1 MNTSSYP
8 LLFKHG
14 IISNSDNDPGYVI
27 TFLMDRMAMADE
39 KADDREGQMWIRIQ
53 SNEQFWSSFSGINF
67 VSEIRRIGEILS
79 TSVSIDEIDDMTN
92 EALLFSEKEFN
103 SEQRYQGG
111 NLLNTMAMADV
122 SRSEAA
128 HDIVAA
134 KLELHTTF

>member
-39 KADDREGQMWIRIQ
+39 RADDREGQMWIRIQ

-67 VSEIRRIGEILS
+67 VSEIITCIRDEKKKIVSGNPEKIKTIYDTWTFSRDMRSNNPNWLLINTLS
-79 TSVSIDEIDDMTN
+79 
-92 EALLFSEKEFN
+92 
-103 SEQRYQGG
+103 
-111 NLLNTMAMADV
+111 
-122 SRSEAA
+122 
-128 HDIVAA
+128 
-134 KLELHTTF
+134 